1 MMGPT
6 IPYFYSI
13 VLGLAFVLIV
23 SLILFIMYLRIGL
36 NSEESEIVDK
46 KPTTDY

>member
-13 VLGLAFVLIV
+13 VLGLGLVLIIG
-23 SLILFIMYLRIGL
+23 LILFIVYLRIGL
-36 NSEESEIVDK
+36 NSEESEIIDK
-46 KPTTDY
+46 KPTTNY